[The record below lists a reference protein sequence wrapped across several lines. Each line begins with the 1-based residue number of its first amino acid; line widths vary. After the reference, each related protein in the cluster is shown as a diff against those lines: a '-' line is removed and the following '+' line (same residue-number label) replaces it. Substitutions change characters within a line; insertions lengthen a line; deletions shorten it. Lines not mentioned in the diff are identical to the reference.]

1 MIAAGLEPFV
11 TGPSTGQLSSQ
22 AGVTTPAPTLHANN
36 RGLWH
41 FSLRPYRRTIAA
53 QFEAPVE
60 IAAQAPDALPSA
72 PPQKRLPVSPSLR
85 NQLAII
91 PLVKR
96 KGATCI
102 N

>member
-1 MIAAGLEPFV
+1 MIAAGYAAFRYRLPQRGESV
-11 TGPSTGQLSSQ
+11 AQR
-22 AGVTTPAPTLHANN
+22 AVTTPALTPHANN

-53 QFEAPVE
+53 QFEAPVK

-91 PLVKR
+91 KAPIGPMR
-96 KGATCI
+96 A
-102 N
+102 